1 MVSSSQVNK
10 RSAMAVGAGLDPEA
24 AEEFKRVQAQNED
37 LKKQIEAMAHTQAK
51 IAAKHARYR
60 NERKELI
67 EQGLINDDAKSRNDS
82 FEGLDANATG
92 GASSIKEIL

>member
-1 MVSSSQVNK
+1 M
-10 RSAMAVGAGLDPEA
+10 RG
-24 AEEFKRVQAQNED
+24 QNQNDE

-82 FEGLDANATG
+82 AEGLDVDGTAG
-92 GASSIKEIL
+92 SSIKEILTDPVKAQ